1 MLGLPFIVLFK
12 RHMEAPALT
21 PEVALLTIMN
31 ANPAEFLPVIENV
44 KEVLNEATDDE
55 LDDDEED
62 RSGILSPYTT
72 FPQLDCWILWPLVK
86 AWLLSNTDVEYV
98 ELIDAS
104 PIRSRLSPD
113 AKGSKEKLAF
123 WT

>member
-1 MLGLPFIVLFK
+1 M
-12 RHMEAPALT
+12 
-21 PEVALLTIMN
+21 
-31 ANPAEFLPVIENV
+31 IENV

-55 LDDDEED
+55 LDDEED

-72 FPQLDCWILWPLVK
+72 FPQWDCWIAWPLVK
-86 AWLLSNTDVEYV
+86 AWLLSNTDVEYE